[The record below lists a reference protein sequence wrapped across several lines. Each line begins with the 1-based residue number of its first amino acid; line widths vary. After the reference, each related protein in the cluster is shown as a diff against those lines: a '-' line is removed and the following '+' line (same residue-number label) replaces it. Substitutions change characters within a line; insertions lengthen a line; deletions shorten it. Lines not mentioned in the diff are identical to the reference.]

1 MKHGITLY
9 VIILF
14 LSFHAQGES
23 GFDGEEHKPENT
35 QETGPE
41 NTPPADKTESR
52 EEQNPFLD
60 SIREEDSPSGETDDE
75 PEENLSD
82 TTPVSPFSETPD
94 EETEIDSEISGEGSL
109 LFDDADSEDEYETLA
124 FESDAENFGGP
135 DIRVDV
141 GFFGAFTYIS
151 PRDGAP
157 GISTATNPGGGAAL
171 GAIFHHSEHLMSRLR
186 VGYAN
191 LNFDVDLENN
201 RSPEPGETIV
211 NITSTEELNYL
222 TVPISAGARLGNDY
236 FSVYSMAGVTPAL
249 LLSAGLHTRKTIHT
263 KFEKNSEVV
272 SEVISDRN
280 IADYRQYYQI
290 FGEIVL
296 GLEVHYGYGMIY
308 AEGAYLRALRGV
320 HEYPNDPFTEPARGS
335 TLLQVVPLSLGLRF
349 YI

>member
-35 QETGPE
+35 QETGAE
-41 NTPPADKTESR
+41 NTAPADETGSKG
-52 EEQNPFLD
+52 EQNPFLD
-60 SIREEDSPSGETDDE
+60 SSREAGSSSDETDDE
-75 PEENLSD
+75 PEEHLSD

-94 EETEIDSEISGEGSL
+94 EETDPGSDMSGEESL
-109 LFDDADSEDEYETLA
+109 FFDDADDEAEYESPA
-124 FESDAENFGGP
+124 FEGDAENFDGP
-135 DIRVDV
+135 DVRVDV

-157 GISTATNPGGGAAL
+157 GIATSTNPGGGAAL
-171 GAIFHHSEHLMSRLR
+171 GAVFHHSKHFMSRLR

-191 LNFDVDLENN
+191 LNFDVDLKNN

-222 TVPISAGARLGNDY
+222 TVPISAGARVGNDF
-236 FSVYSMAGVTPAL
+236 FSAYTMAGVTPAL
-249 LLSAGLHTRKTIHT
+249 LLSAGLHTRKTMHT
-263 KFEKNSEVV
+263 RFENDTEVI

-290 FGEIVL
+290 FGEIIL